1 MLSMRGGYLATES
14 LRDILCGA
22 GSRNNSGITVK
33 KGAEHSG
40 LKSQSAN
47 IWGSVV
53 QGCGRLRNVEDIL
66 DLVLTNNRALK
77 HARF

>member
-1 MLSMRGGYLATES
+1 MRGGYLATES
-14 LRDILCGA
+14 LRDTLCGV

-33 KGAEHSG
+33 KGAGHSG

-47 IWGSVV
+47 IWGSAV
-53 QGCGRLRNVEDIL
+53 QGCGRQRSVENIL
-66 DLVLTNNRALK
+66 DLVLTNNRELK